1 METTA
6 GEKTSNKIFHGLDY
20 PASAPRHGLGFLGL
34 TLSIQQP
41 SPTPQPTMEPET
53 EPPQIQPNPTD
64 SQTVEQ
70 CLGFLSRKDDTS
82 RFVGLAILS
91 SLITH
96 LQDRAVLVRC
106 WEALDPRFLDRLL
119 KAGACGLPEGK

>member
-1 METTA
+1 MESEINPQKA
-6 GEKTSNKIFHGLDY
+6 
-20 PASAPRHGLGFLGL
+20 
-34 TLSIQQP
+34 QP
-41 SPTPQPTMEPET
+41 SPA
-53 EPPQIQPNPTD
+53 D

-91 SLITH
+91 SLLTH
-96 LQDRAVLVRC
+96 LQDPAVLVRC

-119 KAGACGLPEGK
+119 KAGLCASPGE

>member
-1 METTA
+1 MES
-6 GEKTSNKIFHGLDY
+6 EIK
-20 PASAPRHGLGFLGL
+20 P
-34 TLSIQQP
+34 QQ
-41 SPTPQPTMEPET
+41 T
-53 EPPQIQPNPTD
+53 ESSPTD

-91 SLITH
+91 SLLTH
-96 LQDRAVLVRC
+96 LQDRTVLVRC

-119 KAGACGLPEGK
+119 KAGACASPKGGK

>member
-1 METTA
+1 MQGSIKPSNKPSQPHPPMET
-6 GEKTSNKIFHGLDY
+6 E
-20 PASAPRHGLGFLGL
+20 
-34 TLSIQQP
+34 IQ
-41 SPTPQPTMEPET
+41 
-53 EPPQIQPNPTD
+53 PPQIQPSPTD

-91 SLITH
+91 SLLTH
-96 LQDRAVLVRC
+96 LQDRAALVRC

-119 KAGACGLPEGK
+119 KAGACDFPEEGKGPWCGGVKC